1 MDQPAE
7 EFKTRTFKIPEGNM
21 RLFEERLNKLI
32 KRSKKLN
39 SEPIGFKILNTILIP
54 ITEDGEETGGFE
66 TYFEIEVIGSA
77 PKLEGWDFIGTID
90 HNRDDS
96 GKVVN
101 LLRNVPGKSI
111 PHKYHDVGTNCDH
124 CGKNIYRKDTF
135 IVEKDG
141 DTKQVGRSCLKDFL
155 GHKNPEQVAQY
166 AQFVIGLE
174 GALNSLED
182 ECNERNYRVDPTYL
196 RDEIFT
202 WATTVVRERGF
213 VSKSAVD
220 NGFPGLPTSSVI
232 HGNLNPHWIL
242 RQRGGQ
248 EEFERRYKVT
258 RIAEDEVT
266 AKETIDWIK
275 TNPGEGDFIFNLK
288 QLVKLGQVKG
298 KHFGFIAAAVN
309 SYIKERDK
317 TVYEKKQA
325 EEIVNEPI
333 GILGERVTFEAE
345 VINVRNYQGTSFNYH
360 DNGVRSIY
368 TMKTKDNKVV
378 VWFSSPG
385 KMEKGKM
392 VTVTGTIEKAEFDD
406 FAPFKGCLKT
416 VIKRGKVK

>member
-39 SEPIGFKILNTILIP
+39 SEPIGFKTLNTILVP
-54 ITEDGEETGGFE
+54 ITEYGEETGGFE
-66 TYFEIEVIGSA
+66 TYFEIEVTGTA

-166 AQFVIGLE
+166 AQFVI
-174 GALNSLED
+174 
-182 ECNERNYRVDPTYL
+182 
-196 RDEIFT
+196 
-202 WATTVVRERGF
+202 
-213 VSKSAVD
+213 VSKTNAMNAIIESTQHICAMKSLRGPQRWFVNVASYRNQQSIMVFLVYPHHLLSMVTLIHTGYLD
-220 NGFPGLPTSSVI
+220 KEAAKRNSSV
-232 HGNLNPHWIL
+232 
-242 RQRGGQ
+242 
-248 EEFERRYKVT
+248 
-258 RIAEDEVT
+258 
-266 AKETIDWIK
+266 
-275 TNPGEGDFIFNLK
+275 
-288 QLVKLGQVKG
+288 
-298 KHFGFIAAAVN
+298 
-309 SYIKERDK
+309 
-317 TVYEKKQA
+317 
-325 EEIVNEPI
+325 
-333 GILGERVTFEAE
+333 
-345 VINVRNYQGTSFNYH
+345 
-360 DNGVRSIY
+360 
-368 TMKTKDNKVV
+368 
-378 VWFSSPG
+378 
-385 KMEKGKM
+385 
-392 VTVTGTIEKAEFDD
+392 
-406 FAPFKGCLKT
+406 
-416 VIKRGKVK
+416 VIK